1 MTPFMDSLV
10 RPAEADCGTA
20 TLKQDSRA
28 MAWPGEMFARWR
40 ERIES
45 ACGAFECVTLSYL
58 TILNVLIMIFFRS
71 IPHPQRYIA
80 AHQCVAL
87 GILLVVG
94 NRRPRAVCRFV
105 RCWYPLPLYIG
116 FFEELR
122 GLVHLVFPGWF
133 DASLLR
139 FDFWLCAAQPAM
151 WMSQF
156 ARPAL
161 DDFMQFSYM
170 TYFVY
175 LVLLPALL
183 YARRETRAFW
193 TVMTCTA
200 LAHYTVYL
208 IAVVFPIESPHFSL
222 AHMPTPLAPLTGGF
236 STSLIGVIETYGRVH
251 GAAFPSAHVAGS
263 MVAILCAWRYRRWL
277 FWVTLPFFVSMMV
290 ATVYGRYHY
299 VADVLAGMLVGAAG
313 YAAGLKVMRQPGAVP
328 VDVVAT
334 TAEIPERIGGSLR
347 IDRVWTSR
355 RKVPCEGQ
363 VGGYPHASR
372 CYESCGVTK
381 LQRQQRGRT
390 PDDPD
395 VVARNHNG

>member
-1 MTPFMDSLV
+1 
-10 RPAEADCGTA
+10 
-20 TLKQDSRA
+20 
-28 MAWPGEMFARWR
+28 
-40 ERIES
+40 
-45 ACGAFECVTLSYL
+45 
-58 TILNVLIMIFFRS
+58 LIMVFFRS
-71 IPHPQRYIA
+71 IPHPQTYIA

-87 GILLVVG
+87 GILLVACSAHRGPHVLW
-94 NRRPRAVCRFV
+94 RFV
-105 RCWYPLPLYIG
+105 RHWYPLPLYIG

-133 DASLLR
+133 DAGLLR
-139 FDFWLCAAQPAM
+139 FDFWLCGVQPAM

-161 DDFMQFSYM
+161 NDFMQFSYM

-193 TVMTCTA
+193 TVMTSTA
-200 LAHYTVYL
+200 LAHYTVYT
-208 IAVVFPIESPHFSL
+208 IAVLFPIESPHFSL
-222 AHMPTPLAPLTGGF
+222 AHAQLAPLSGGL
-236 STSLIGVIETYGRVH
+236 STALIEAIESYGRVH

-313 YAAGLKVMRQPGAVP
+313 YAAGLKLMRQPGAVP
-328 VDVVAT
+328 VDVVAAT
-334 TAEIPERIGGSLR
+334 PGEIPERIRESLGTDG
-347 IDRVWTSR
+347 IWTSR
-355 RKVPCEGQ
+355 GKVSCEG
-363 VGGYPHASR
+363 
-372 CYESCGVTK
+372 
-381 LQRQQRGRT
+381 
-390 PDDPD
+390 
-395 VVARNHNG
+395 